1 MGRLDRKFLYDEVL
15 GTQGNPFR
23 QIPAADVPQ
32 LRIPR
37 TYASLVDWPGTADR
51 YSTLFSES
59 EGPCNFSKNTVLFF
73 IHFKRV

>member
-23 QIPAADVPQ
+23 QIPAAAVPQ

-37 TYASLVDWPGTADR
+37 TYASLVDWSGTADR

-59 EGPCNFSKNTVLFF
+59 EGPCNFSNQPYF
-73 IHFKRV
+73 IFYSF